1 MQANY
6 ANALCHLNATPL
18 SVAVLAPC
26 AWGENLACGVA
37 WQSVVNSTKQA
48 QRIQC
53 GKCLWAKQRTAT
65 RQIWLG
71 KCGEMGG
78 ACGQSENGA
87 VFGRGP
93 SLSLSLSRCSHFWHA
108 FGLNLKGFSTY
119 FIVVFSHLFAYK
131 RHFLGHCVFVKFLN
145 ALFLSFLRLSLIAVF
160 VKTADFVI
168 LSVTKNPYF
177 KVQICT
183 LNLWIL
189 HQKLSITKF
198 RASLEF

>member
-87 VFGRGP
+87 VFGRGT
-93 SLSLSLSRCSHFWHA
+93 SLSLSLSLSLLALLARLWAKFKGLFYLFYCSFLSS
-108 FGLNLKGFSTY
+108 FCLQKTFFRTLCFCEIFKRF
-119 FIVVFSHLFAYK
+119 VFELFALVIDSRFRK
-131 RHFLGHCVFVKFLN
+131 NGGFCHFERSEK
-145 ALFLSFLRLSLIAVF
+145 S
-160 VKTADFVI
+160 I
-168 LSVTKNPYF
+168 L
-177 KVQICT
+177 
-183 LNLWIL
+183 
-189 HQKLSITKF
+189 
-198 RASLEF
+198 